1 VESRTATAGWQDWQ
15 ALFFDFDGVLVDSVE
30 VKTRAFGRLFEPF
43 GQEVMEKVVD
53 HHRRHSGVTR
63 VDKFRHYYRE
73 FLRKPLAEEELAE
86 LCRRFAQLVV
96 DEVVAAPEIPGAE
109 AFLQAVVGHLPC
121 FVVSAAP
128 ESEVREIVQRR
139 GWSQY
144 FREVRGAP
152 RSKRENLEILVG
164 QYSLNPQHCWFF
176 GDAESDYRAAQVCGV
191 HFLGVVPGPE
201 APLLQVAPDI
211 AWVRDFTGDVAV
223 ALAT

>member
-1 VESRTATAGWQDWQ
+1 LQDWQ
-15 ALFFDFDGVLVDSVE
+15 AFFFDFDGVLADSVE
-30 VKTRAFGRLFEPF
+30 VKTKAFARLFEPF
-43 GQEVMEKVVD
+43 GAEVSAKVVD

-63 VDKFRHYYRE
+63 VEKFRHYYRE
-73 FLRKPLAEEELAE
+73 FLHQPLTEEELAA

-109 AFLQAVVGHLPC
+109 AFLQAVGENLPC

-128 ESEVREIVQRR
+128 ENEVREIVQRR
-139 GWSQY
+139 GWRQY

-152 RSKRENLEILVG
+152 RSKRENLETLID
-164 QYSLNPQHCWFF
+164 QYSLNPQRCWFF
-176 GDAESDYRAAQVCGV
+176 GDAESDYRAAQACGV

-201 APLLQVAPDI
+201 APLLQVAPEI
-211 AWVRDFTGDVAV
+211 TWVRDFTGDIAV